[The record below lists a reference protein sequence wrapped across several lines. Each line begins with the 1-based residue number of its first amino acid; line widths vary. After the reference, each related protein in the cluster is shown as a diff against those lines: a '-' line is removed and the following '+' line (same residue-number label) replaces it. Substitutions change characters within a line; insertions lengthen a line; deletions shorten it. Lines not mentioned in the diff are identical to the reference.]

1 MKNKQRLYFALNL
14 VVLMPIFIIVL
25 LRLLTIISIYLRIE
39 SQWLGQLTDIS
50 YWYLEIIIPE
60 NSPLGMEFV
69 YMIAQVLLS
78 LLLIIAG
85 YFSGLLRGTAFKTM
99 LGIFVGGLI
108 LVLIS
113 IPIQQRL
120 NDRDKV
126 KLIEEFNKQK
136 DANIKFDENFVP
148 PLTPQ

>member
-25 LRLLTIISIYLRIE
+25 LRLLTIISGYLMIE

-60 NSPLGMEFV
+60 NSPLGLEFV
-69 YMIAQVLLS
+69 YMIVQTILS
-78 LLLIIAG
+78 LILIVSG
-85 YFSGLLRGTAFKTM
+85 YFSGLLRGTAFKIIA
-99 LGIFVGGLI
+99 GIFVVGLI

-120 NDRDKV
+120 YNRYEV
-126 KLIEEFNKQK
+126 ELIEELNKQK
-136 DANIKFDENFVP
+136 RDAQSREW
-148 PLTPQ
+148 